1 MKRDGLPPPHKHEPS
16 ETVAVRLIGCRPPFA
31 IVKRCEMRN
40 FSRTRGISKLGMG
53 RSLVFVSGV
62 MWLAACS
69 DACLFAQS
77 LQLSAPSAA
86 PGEWV
91 AIEIALKS
99 PPGKDILA
107 LQWEVEIPTRQLDL
121 ANERAMRAVIAVQDA
136 GKSVTCAVP
145 KENPDARTLR
155 CVLAGGQKP
164 IPDGKV
170 TSLSLKLLENAQPG
184 PIKVRLQNA
193 MAVGRDMERVPL
205 EPVETTVTVQPR

>member
-1 MKRDGLPPPHKHEPS
+1 VHGVGKPGMTRS
-16 ETVAVRLIGCRPPFA
+16 RL
-31 IVKRCEMRN
+31 
-40 FSRTRGISKLGMG
+40 
-53 RSLVFVSGV
+53 FVSGV
-62 MWLAACS
+62 LWLTACS

-77 LQLSAPSAA
+77 LQLSAPLAA

-121 ANERAMRAVIAVQDA
+121 ANERAMRAVIAAQDA

-145 KENPDARTLR
+145 KETPDARTLR
-155 CVLAGGQKP
+155 CILAGGQKP

-170 TSLSLKLLENAQPG
+170 TSLSLKILENAQPG
-184 PIKVRLQNA
+184 PIRVRLQNA
-193 MAVGRDMERVPL
+193 MAVGRDLERVTFAPL
-205 EPVETTVTVQPR
+205 ETTVTVQPR